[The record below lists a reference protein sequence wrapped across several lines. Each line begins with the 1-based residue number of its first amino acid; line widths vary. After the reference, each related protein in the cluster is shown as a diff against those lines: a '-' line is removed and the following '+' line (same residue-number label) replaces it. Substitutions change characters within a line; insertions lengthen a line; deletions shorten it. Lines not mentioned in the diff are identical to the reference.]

1 LPIDDNVK
9 REPFWSRHRVTLM
22 LLAILAIAAFFR
34 FYGRD
39 FDAGTLQHPDE
50 RFIVMRATNVRW
62 PATTADLL
70 NKATSPLNLRS
81 TAVDPNCP
89 PGGCEYPYGSLP
101 VYLTRLAGW
110 VLDLGVPE
118 GDPQKGYT
126 LFNLQ
131 GVATVGRHM
140 SSIFDLLTVLL
151 VFLIARR
158 LYSSSAALI
167 ASALVAF
174 SVTHIQL
181 SHFGASDTFLTT
193 FMMAA
198 LYFSV
203 IMMQRPSWWAAVG
216 AGTFLG
222 LAVASKV
229 TILFYGLVI
238 VAAVVLR
245 AAYRKQ
251 TRQLGAEFG
260 DPIGVKP
267 ASAHERA
274 RSFGS
279 HLLGG
284 MPYLI
289 LAGLFSFLAFAVT
302 EPYVLWQF
310 DYSILT
316 GGGADVITRFLDS
329 NSWSRRILAEANT
342 QSGRGDVPY
351 TRQYV
356 GTVPLLYHL
365 QQMVYWGL
373 SPLPG
378 FLTVIGFAAGLWRAV
393 RRRPAEVL
401 LMAGAIPYFYSI
413 LTLEAKWMRYMLPL
427 VPVFCILGAAFL
439 VRGTIWARKRYAQRP
454 RGKRA
459 PALTLQRALFPA
471 LTALAVG
478 GAFLWAVA
486 FMNIYTQPHSRIQAS
501 AWAFSN
507 IPEGVT
513 IAKDTTWDDQVPF
526 DLPPSNGQERSIG
539 SKRWNMGNNTE
550 LYDYLPPEQELMR
563 ILDWLRT
570 VDYISVPSNRVYGSV
585 THMPWAYPVQIKYY
599 ELLYGEKLGFI
610 KVHTSQVMPQL
621 FGMNFNDQAA
631 DESFTVYDHP
641 RVDYF
646 KKVSNLNEDQ
656 LRTLFSTAL
665 NRPPGEFSAQRHDN
679 VSDDRS
685 LLYGDVISD
694 QPVTATPD
702 LGDFAWN
709 PLAQEETQWIGVLLW
724 LIVAYVLGLVAL
736 PIVFTLGRNLP
747 DRAYPAAKAVGLL
760 LVSWGTWML
769 ASARLLPFTFW
780 SILLVVLMVAGL
792 SLVCWRLGAGAQIK
806 TFFREKRALV
816 IFYEALFLLA
826 FGAFIWLRVQDPDL
840 WQPFNGGEKPME
852 FGILNSVLRSPW
864 MPPLDPFFSGGY
876 LNYYYQGH
884 FIVACMVKLTG
895 MDPAVAFNV
904 AIPFLYALTFT
915 GAATI
920 VYNLVAW
927 SRRRRGSTHA
937 VSRAGLAFAVLGSVM
952 MLVSGNMHALFQF
965 MVIQFPLLGK
975 MAISMV
981 RGLGVRPVAEMY
993 TNYDFWGPSRII
1005 SPDNTI
1011 NEFPYWS
1018 FLFADLHPHLI
1029 DMPFTLLATL
1039 LALNLAFAGPF
1050 RRLARRATRRHVDEA
1065 QSVWERVQAALEW
1078 LWGRGWAGVLTFGV
1092 TAITLGT
1099 LVAVNSWDYP
1109 TFLAVVGGA
1118 ILIAVLLA
1126 GRLGSAEEENEGG
1139 RVETSNRLAASG
1151 RLILVGTSISSAGI
1165 LAVVALLAYL
1175 PYFLNFKAFYTQIM
1189 PLVDGQPLGGNPGA
1203 YVMSRTDLWE
1213 FLFIWALFVF
1223 ITLSY
1228 LVMRLW
1234 QFPWRY
1240 ALSSLAR
1247 IVPSRSASI
1256 PATPLPQHAFAPM
1269 PAPAPQRAG
1278 GLALA
1283 AASATP
1289 TGGGA
1294 SLFNMAFQTDAEGLS
1309 AVRDTTIRDDDAAVA
1324 SEIPD
1329 GNGSD
1334 PASMER
1340 RDWVVANAEQ
1350 PGDGSGDGIGAEL
1363 AEKITPGGDG
1373 AEDWLYYGDGD
1384 GREDGTLY
1392 ATSPNNW
1399 VSEAHTQ
1406 VQVAIAQPARIE
1418 QPGVVPL
1425 WAGLGMLAVTAAL
1438 VLSQLATGQF
1448 LFALLIALIGGILAT
1463 SLSTTRSASALIIA
1477 LLLVGACAVAMG
1489 VELVYLVDHLGG
1501 DYYRM
1506 NTVFKFYVHVWML
1519 FAAGGA
1525 GAVYYILYGLRDR
1538 AARGAKAN
1546 ELESAA
1552 AHGSQLDGHLQ
1563 ATETLTAS
1571 NDTPFRLEQIASPAE
1586 EVASPSIISTHATH
1600 VEDEN
1605 WLVWASTGPLNE
1617 PGEVAGEDAAQP
1629 LIPAL
1634 PNGVSSQ
1641 SAPVAVIAETRVEK
1655 PVSSLEP
1662 NWTVTRI
1669 AWAGVFALV
1678 LLASLLYALL
1688 ITPARLNDR
1697 FAVRPPIGTLNGMK
1711 YMTVAT
1717 FGTDVSPQPIQ
1728 AKYDYEAIRWMNE
1741 NLSGAHVIAEAPY
1754 GYYREFGMRAASN
1767 TGFQIV
1773 IGGLHQDEQRAGIYA
1788 RLVFD
1793 RQRDMDEFFRTTDV
1807 QRALTIMSKYD
1818 IDVIYLGQL
1827 ERARSYSEGQD
1838 RAGTPQGVIKFAQ
1851 MADPKVGILTEV
1863 FKAQDSAS
1871 SAGTTIYMVSKS
1883 REKDPKVVVGS
1894 PVEGS
1899 GIPGISITPMPT
1911 PTATPQ
1917 PTPPVDDPEL
1927 KALIDATVADPLNRD
1942 TRMRLVDWYRNH
1954 QFFLDA
1960 ARELRT
1966 IISQDPQSVS
1976 LRHILGDALQ
1986 AAGRPDEALKAWE
1999 EARDV
2004 NPNDPAAHNKV
2015 GIAYA
2020 ERRRYDDAIRE
2031 FQEVVRL
2038 SPIFNEAWFH
2048 MGEAYEAKGEID
2060 NAKRAYQS
2068 AIDKADGPNGW
2079 VDAARDRL
2087 AKLK

>member
-1 LPIDDNVK
+1 
-9 REPFWSRHRVTLM
+9 M

-50 RFIVMRATNVRW
+50 RFIVMRSASVRL
-62 PATTADLL
+62 PVTGDDLF
-70 NKATSPLNLRS
+70 NKSTSTLNLRS
-81 TAVDPNCP
+81 DTICP
-89 PGGCEYPYGSLP
+89 EGGCEYPYGSLP
-101 VYLTRLAGW
+101 VYVTRLAGW
-110 VLDLGVPE
+110 VLDLGVPNE
-118 GDPQKGYT
+118 DPRKGYT
-126 LFNLQ
+126 LFNLE
-131 GVATVGRHM
+131 GVTTVGRHM
-140 SSIFDLLTVLL
+140 SSIFDLLTILL

-158 LYSSSAALI
+158 LYSSSTALI

-193 FMMAA
+193 FMMGA

-203 IMMQRPSWWAAVG
+203 IMMQRPSWWAAAG
-216 AGTFLG
+216 AGAFLG

-238 VAAVVLR
+238 LAAIVLR
-245 AAYRKQ
+245 AAYRLQ
-251 TRQLGAEFG
+251 TRKLGAEFG

-267 ASAHERA
+267 ASADERA
-274 RSFGS
+274 KSFGR

-284 MPYLI
+284 MPYLL
-289 LAGLFSFLAFAVT
+289 LAGLFSVLAFAIT

-310 DYSILT
+310 NYSLLT
-316 GGGADVITRFLDS
+316 SGGPDAIARFLES
-329 NSWSRRILAEANT
+329 NPWSRRILAEANT
-342 QSGRGDVPY
+342 QSGRGDTVY

-378 FLTVIGFAAGLWRAV
+378 FLTVVGFAVGLWRAIQ
-393 RRRPAEVL
+393 RKPAEVL

-413 LTLEAKWMRYMLPL
+413 LTLESKWMRYMLPL

-471 LTALAVG
+471 LTVLAVG

-486 FMNIYTQPHSRIQAS
+486 FMNIYSQEHSRVQAS
-501 AWAFSN
+501 EWIYDNVPPGASRSD
-507 IPEGVT
+507 EV
-513 IAKDTTWDDQVPF
+513 WDDLLPLG
-526 DLPPSNGQERSIG
+526 LPPGDGKPARNGDIYGRVS
-539 SKRWNMGNNTE
+539 
-550 LYDYLPPEQELMR
+550 YDIYGDPPPEQKFEYFKSQ
-563 ILDWLRT
+563 IAQT
-570 VDYISVPSNRVYGSV
+570 DYIILASNRLYGSV
-585 THMPWAYPVQIKYY
+585 SKMPWRYPVHIKFY
-599 ELLYGEKLGFI
+599 ELLFAGKLGFE
-610 KVHTSQVMPQL
+610 KVHTQL
-621 FGMNFNDQAA
+621 VTPEIFGLKFDDQQA

-641 RVDYF
+641 RVDIF
-646 KKVSNLNEDQ
+646 RKVTNLTDDQ

-665 NRPPGEFSAQRHDN
+665 NRPPGEFSTLRHDT
-679 VSDDRS
+679 VSDDKS
-685 LLYGDVISD
+685 LLYGDVING
-694 QPVTATPD
+694 QPVTALPD
-702 LGDFAWN
+702 LGDYAWN

-736 PIVFTLGRNLP
+736 PIVFTIGRNLP

-760 LVSWGTWML
+760 LVSWGAWML
-769 ASARLLPFTFW
+769 SSARLLPFTFW
-780 SILLVVLMVAGL
+780 SILLMVLVVGGL
-792 SLVCWRLGAGAQIK
+792 SLVCWRLGAGADIK
-806 TFFREKRALV
+806 TFFREKRAL
-816 IFYEALFLLA
+816 ILFYETLFLVA
-826 FGAFIWLRVQDPDL
+826 FGAFLWLRVQNPDL

-852 FGILNSVLRSPW
+852 LGILNSVLRSPW

-915 GAATI
+915 GAAT
-920 VYNLVAW
+920 VAYNLVAW

-937 VSRAGLAFAVLGSVM
+937 VSRAGLAFAALGGVM

-965 MVIQFPLLGK
+965 MMVQFPLFGK
-975 MAISMV
+975 MAIDMV

-993 TNYDFWGPSRII
+993 TGYDFWGPSRII

-1050 RRLARRATRRHVDEA
+1050 RRLARRATRRHEAGA
-1065 QSVWERVQAALEW
+1065 QSVGERVKSALQW

-1109 TFLAVVGGA
+1109 TFLAVISGA
-1118 ILIAVLLA
+1118 ILIAALLA
-1126 GRLGSAEEENEGG
+1126 GRPGRAEDENVDGMVEAPSRLTVSEG
-1139 RVETSNRLAASG
+1139 
-1151 RLILVGTSISSAGI
+1151 LILAGTSVVSVGLLAG
-1165 LAVVALLAYL
+1165 VALLAYL
-1175 PYFLNFKAFYTQIM
+1175 PYFLNFKAFYTQIV
-1189 PLVDGQPLGGNPGA
+1189 PLVDGQPVSNNPLA
-1203 YVMSRTDLWE
+1203 YAMSRTDVWE
-1213 FLFIWALFVF
+1213 FLVIWALFVF
-1223 ITLSY
+1223 IALSY

-1234 QFPWRY
+1234 QFPWRD
-1240 ALSSLAR
+1240 ALSSLAF
-1247 IVPSRSASI
+1247 ILPSRSASL
-1256 PATPLPQHAFAPM
+1256 PATPLPQHAFAPVA
-1269 PAPAPQRAG
+1269 APAQQRAV

-1283 AASATP
+1283 TASAAP
-1289 TGGGA
+1289 SGGGA
-1294 SLFNMAFQTDAEGLS
+1294 SLLNLAFQTDPEGRS
-1309 AVRDTTIRDDDAAVA
+1309 TASNTTIRDEEAAVP
-1324 SEIPD
+1324 SELPG
-1329 GNGSD
+1329 GNGSA
-1334 PASMER
+1334 PAATER

-1350 PGDGSGDGIGAEL
+1350 S
-1363 AEKITPGGDG
+1363 GDG
-1373 AEDWLYYGDGD
+1373 AEDGVKAGLAEKSAPDGD
-1384 GREDGTLY
+1384 GADDWLFYSDGDGHGAGDLY
-1392 ATSPNNW
+1392 ATAPNNW
-1399 VSEAHTQ
+1399 VSEAHAQ
-1406 VQVAIAQPARIE
+1406 VQIATVRSPRIE

-1438 VLSQLATGQF
+1438 VLLQLATGQF

-1463 SLSTTRSASALIIA
+1463 SLSTTRSAAALVIA
-1477 LLLVGACAVAMG
+1477 LLLVGALAVAMG
-1489 VELVYLVDHLGG
+1489 VELVYLADHLQGG

-1506 NTVFKFYVHVWML
+1506 NTVFKFYVHVWVL

-1538 AARGAKAN
+1538 AARRANPN
-1546 ELESAA
+1546 ELDSTAA
-1552 AHGSQLDGHLQ
+1552 NGPQLGGPLQ
-1563 ATETLTAS
+1563 ADEPLAPTNEMPLRAE
-1571 NDTPFRLEQIASPAE
+1571 PIASPAE
-1586 EVASPSIISTHATH
+1586 EVASPSLGSIHDTQ

-1605 WLVWASTGPLNE
+1605 WLVWASTGPLTE
-1617 PGEVAGEDAAQP
+1617 PDEVGGDDTAQT
-1629 LIPAL
+1629 LTPA
-1634 PNGVSSQ
+1634 PTDGVSSQ
-1641 SAPVAVIAETRVEK
+1641 SAPVPVIVPARADT

-1662 NWTVTRI
+1662 RWTIARI
-1669 AWAGVFALV
+1669 AWAGIFALV
-1678 LLASLLYALL
+1678 LLASLLYALV

-1717 FGTDVSPQPIQ
+1717 FGTDVSPLPIQ
-1728 AKYDYEAIRWMNE
+1728 AKYDYEAIRWLNE

-1767 TGFQIV
+1767 TGFQMV
-1773 IGGLHQDEQRAGIYA
+1773 VGGLHQDEQRAGIYA

-1793 RQRDMDEFFRTTDV
+1793 RQRDMDEFFRTNDV

-1827 ERARSYSEGQD
+1827 ERARAYSEGQD
-1838 RAGTPQGVIKFAQ
+1838 RAAQPRGVIKFAQ

-1863 FKAQDSAS
+1863 FKTQDSAS

-1927 KALIDATVADPLNRD
+1927 KSLIDATVADPLNRD

-1976 LRHILGDALQ
+1976 LRHMLGDALQ
-1986 AAGRPDEALKAWE
+1986 SAGRPDEALKAWE
-1999 EARDV
+1999 EGRDV

-2038 SPIFNEAWFH
+2038 SEIFNEAWFH
-2048 MGEAYEAKGEID
+2048 MGESYEAKGEVD
-2060 NAKRAYQS
+2060 KAKEAYQN
-2068 AIDKADGPNGW
+2068 AINKADGPNGW

-2087 AKLK
+2087 AQLK